1 LFPIY
6 VRTLQKGGASNE
18 VIDDA
23 DGNGNGDGV
32 LSDWVI
38 EELKKMCYYTV
49 DFEDIDDVINNEDI
63 HLICCAAEEVDD
75 LHHDEHNRSSEL
87 SCQRILDSSGL
98 HDNADEAAVVQHQ
111 STEDNGFDFLRNLPE
126 AALQELFDYY
136 SNGNSNSTTTPTST
150 TANSIAT
157 EREIAMT
164 EPVQD
169 TTTTMQSVVYLDNT
183 TVDHKS
189 ISVHHTSDKSTA
201 VKSSTTATVSCAS
214 LPKMIALLDDPTY
227 HAPYNVLTRT
237 PRNHTHLSPFCQ
249 PKKKGKSATF
259 CYDFV

>member
-1 LFPIY
+1 MFPIY
-6 VRTLQKGGASNE
+6 VRTLQEGGASNE

-32 LSDWVI
+32 LSDWVV
-38 EELKKMCYYTV
+38 EELKKMCHYTA

-63 HLICCAAEEVDD
+63 RLMCCATEEVDD

-87 SCQRILDSSGL
+87 SCQRILDGSGL

-126 AALQELFDYY
+126 VVLQELFDYY
-136 SNGNSNSTTTPTST
+136 SNGNINSTTTPTST
-150 TANSIAT
+150 SANSIAT

-169 TTTTMQSVVYLDNT
+169 TTT
-183 TVDHKS
+183 HHA
-189 ISVHHTSDKSTA
+189 ISCFS
-201 VKSSTTATVSCAS
+201 
-214 LPKMIALLDDPTY
+214 
-227 HAPYNVLTRT
+227 
-237 PRNHTHLSPFCQ
+237 
-249 PKKKGKSATF
+249 G
-259 CYDFV
+259 

>member
-1 LFPIY
+1 MLDNNTYLNRYSINLHNLTLSLFPIY

-23 DGNGNGDGV
+23 DGNGYGDGV

-38 EELKKMCYYTV
+38 EEVKKMCYYTA
-49 DFEDIDDVINNEDI
+49 DFVEDIDDVINNEDI

-87 SCQRILDSSGL
+87 SCQRILDGSGL
-98 HDNADEAAVVQHQ
+98 HDDVDEATVVQHQ
-111 STEDNGFDFLRNLPE
+111 STYDNGFDFLRDLPE

-136 SNGNSNSTTTPTST
+136 YNGDSYSTTTSIN
-150 TANSIAT
+150 AIAT
-157 EREIAMT
+157 EREVAMT

-169 TTTTMQSVVYLDNT
+169 TTTTMQSVVFLDNT

-189 ISVHHTSDKSTA
+189 ISVHHTSDKSSA
-201 VKSSTTATVSCAS
+201 VKSSTTGTVIVAS
-214 LPKMIALLDDPTY
+214 LPKMTALQDNPTY
-227 HAPYNVLTRT
+227 QATYKILT
-237 PRNHTHLSPFCQ
+237 LSR
-249 PKKKGKSATF
+249 SE
-259 CYDFV
+259 

>member
-1 LFPIY
+1 MFPIY
-6 VRTLQKGGASNE
+6 VRTLQEGRASNE

-23 DGNGNGDGV
+23 DGNGNGDGA

-87 SCQRILDSSGL
+87 SCQRILDGSGL

-126 AALQELFDYY
+126 VVLQELFDYY
-136 SNGNSNSTTTPTST
+136 CNGDSNSTTTPTST

-169 TTTTMQSVVYLDNT
+169 TTT
-183 TVDHKS
+183 HHA
-189 ISVHHTSDKSTA
+189 ISLHHTSDKSTA

-214 LPKMIALLDDPTY
+214 LPKMIALPDDPTY
-227 HAPYNVLTRT
+227 HAPYNVLIRT
-237 PRNHTHLSPFCQ
+237 PRNHTHFSPFCQ
-249 PKKKGKSATF
+249 PKKKGKSATI